1 MLVAQCVLHD
11 ACCAMRVAMRD
22 AFCGVVAFLFEKKR
36 DKGKQR
42 LVEGIEDE
50 RGREKGKRTAGAR
63 TYLRRQR
70 QERGEQEGCA
80 LARASAMNEVGRAH
94 LALQK

>member
-1 MLVAQCVLHD
+1 ML
-11 ACCAMRVAMRD
+11 RD
-22 AFCGVVAFLFEKKR
+22 AFYGVVAFLFEKKR
-36 DKGKQR
+36 DKGKKRQ
-42 LVEGIEDE
+42 VEGMEDE
-50 RGREKGKRTAGAR
+50 REGGEKGKRTAGAR

-80 LARASAMNEVGRAH
+80 LTRASAMNEVGRAH

>member
-1 MLVAQCVLHD
+1 
-11 ACCAMRVAMRD
+11 
-22 AFCGVVAFLFEKKR
+22 
-36 DKGKQR
+36 
-42 LVEGIEDE
+42 
-50 RGREKGKRTAGAR
+50 
-63 TYLRRQR
+63 LRRQR

>member
-1 MLVAQCVLHD
+1 M
-11 ACCAMRVAMRD
+11 
-22 AFCGVVAFLFEKKR
+22 
-36 DKGKQR
+36 
-42 LVEGIEDE
+42 EDE
-50 RGREKGKRTAGAR
+50 RGRGKGKRTAGAR
-63 TYLRRQR
+63 TCLRRQR